1 MTDEDD
7 KDKIF
12 ITSIR
17 KHETVFMV
25 YLMFPQY
32 CMAVSAVCCPHS
44 NIPVFYPLFCL
55 EHSASETG
63 KMNLFHAQT

>member
-1 MTDEDD
+1 MADD

-12 ITSIR
+12 ITNIR

-25 YLMFPQY
+25 YLMFSQY

-44 NIPVFYPLFCL
+44 NIPVFYPLLCL
-55 EHSASETG
+55 EHSASETE